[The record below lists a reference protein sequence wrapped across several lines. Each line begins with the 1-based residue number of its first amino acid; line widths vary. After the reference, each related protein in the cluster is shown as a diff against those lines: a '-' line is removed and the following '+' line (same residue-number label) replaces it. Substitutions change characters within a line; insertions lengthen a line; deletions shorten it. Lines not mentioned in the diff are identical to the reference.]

1 MVNNTTIESQNNTYL
16 SQKKQDSGTAKIQ
29 KGESGTNF
37 CGENKVFGIPVIY
50 REKQQILMS

>member
-16 SQKKQDSGTAKIQ
+16 SQKKARFRNRKNQ

-50 REKQQILMS
+50 REKQQI